1 MKKNKKIMIICAIIV
16 ALIIISIIVTVIY
29 KRKTGNTPFESEKAK
44 EKFETIKM
52 IEDKTMKVTL
62 GEVSTTNEYM
72 IIEYDV
78 DIKDKNLGLDS
89 GYLDD
94 VALTIERDIKIDGN
108 ILENNKEDGQ
118 FAYKES
124 DGKVKV
130 YDFINIKD
138 KKIPDTYKLEIA
150 VYDIYEQ
157 GSEEVSETEIN
168 EAISDETSD
177 DANDETENT
186 EDEEFAEDTS
196 EDNYEEVTIDSDE
209 YYQAIENVD
218 DSEENIVEDEE
229 WTIQDTDEEQNSNER
244 SSDVKKIGT
253 IKVELNKAD
262 TNKNAN
268 TVEKNDK
275 QTQDN
280 VTTTINSVIK
290 TNTAKFLIIE
300 SEVKNV
306 SKTQI
311 EENDLTSPDNLQISI
326 QDKDGNNI
334 KVKKYESEDIYD
346 QEENKIDNI
355 AEEESLENG
364 TVKKKTIIGLFGE
377 NKNFTNI
384 KIQPYFIKS
393 TENIDNRN
401 WYSIEDQK
409 QSEENDHGGKIEITK
424 IEKTED
430 TATFYFTKTGFV
442 EDEDSIIIIRDKEN
456 DNYIIP
462 DKIEKIK
469 DNQYKAEFFIENAED
484 KEFTISGKN
493 EIQIIGEGIVANV

>member
-1 MKKNKKIMIICAIIV
+1 MKKNKKIIIICAIIV
-16 ALIIISIIVTVIY
+16 ALIIISIIITVIH
-29 KRKTGNTPFESEKAK
+29 KRKTENTPTENKKAK
-44 EKFETIKM
+44 EKFETVKI
-52 IEDKTMKVTL
+52 IENQTMKVIL

-78 DIKDKNLGLDS
+78 DIKNKDLGLDS

-94 VALTIERDIKIDGN
+94 VALTLERDIKIDGN
-108 ILENNKEDGQ
+108 ILEIYKEDGQ

-138 KKIPDTYKLEIA
+138 KKIPDTYKLEID

-157 GSEEVSETEIN
+157 GSEEVSEAEIN
-168 EAISDETSD
+168 DATSDEASD
-177 DANDETENT
+177 DANDETDNT
-186 EDEEFAEDTS
+186 EDEEFVEDTS

-209 YYQAIENVD
+209 YYQAIENID
-218 DSEENIVEDEE
+218 DSDENVTEDEE
-229 WTIQDTDEEQNSNER
+229 WTIQDTDEEDNNER
-244 SSDVKKIGT
+244 SSDITQIGA
-253 IKVELNKAD
+253 IKVELNKTD

-268 TVEKNDK
+268 TIGKNEK

-306 SKTQI
+306 TKTQI
-311 EENDLTSPDNLQISI
+311 EENDLSNPDNLQISI

-334 KVKKYESEDIYD
+334 NIKKNESDEIYNQDGKVIDNLSE
-346 QEENKIDNI
+346 EEN
-355 AEEESLENG
+355 LENG
-364 TVKKKTIIGLFGE
+364 TVKKKTVIGLFGE
-377 NKNFTNI
+377 NKNLTNI

-442 EDEDSIIIIRDKEN
+442 EAEDAIIIIRDKEN
-456 DNYIIP
+456 NNYIIP
-462 DKIEKIK
+462 DKIEEIK
-469 DNQYKAEFFIENAED
+469 DNQYKAEFYIENAED
-484 KEFTISGKN
+484 KEFTISERN
-493 EIQIIGEGIVANV
+493 EIQILGEGIVANV

>member
-16 ALIIISIIVTVIY
+16 ALIIISILITVIH
-29 KRKTGNTPFESEKAK
+29 KRKTENTPTENKKAK
-44 EKFETIKM
+44 EKFETVKM
-52 IEDKTMKVTL
+52 IENQTMKVTL

-78 DIKDKNLGLDS
+78 DIKNKDLGLDS

-94 VALTIERDIKIDGN
+94 VALTLERDIKIDGN

-138 KKIPDTYKLEIA
+138 KKIPDTYKLEID

-157 GSEEVSETEIN
+157 GSEEVSEAEIN
-168 EAISDETSD
+168 
-177 DANDETENT
+177 DATNDETENI
-186 EDEEFAEDTS
+186 EDEEFE

-209 YYQAIENVD
+209 YYQVIENID
-218 DSEENIVEDEE
+218 DSDENITEDEE
-229 WTIQDTDEEQNSNER
+229 WTIQDTDEEDNNER
-244 SSDVKKIGT
+244 SSDITQIGA
-253 IKVELNKAD
+253 IKVELNKTD

-268 TVEKNDK
+268 TIGKNEK

-280 VTTTINSVIK
+280 VTTTISSIIK

-306 SKTQI
+306 TKTQI
-311 EENDLTSPDNLQISI
+311 EENDLSNPDNLQISI

-334 KVKKYESEDIYD
+334 NIKKNESDEIYNQDGKV
-346 QEENKIDNI
+346 IDNLS
-355 AEEESLENG
+355 EEESLENG

-377 NKNFTNI
+377 NKNLTNI

-393 TENIDNRN
+393 TESIDNRN
-401 WYSIEDQK
+401 WYSIEDQEL
-409 QSEENDHGGKIEITK
+409 SEENDHGGKIEITK

-442 EDEDSIIIIRDKEN
+442 EAEDAIIIIRDKEN

-462 DKIEKIK
+462 DKIEEIK
-469 DNQYKAEFFIENAED
+469 DNQYKAEFYIENAED
-484 KEFTISGKN
+484 KEFTISEKN
-493 EIQIIGEGIVANV
+493 EIQILGEGIVANV

>member
-16 ALIIISIIVTVIY
+16 ALIIISILITVIH
-29 KRKTGNTPFESEKAK
+29 KRKTENTPTENKKAK
-44 EKFETIKM
+44 EKFETVKM
-52 IEDKTMKVTL
+52 IENQTMKVTL
-62 GEVSTTNEYM
+62 GEVSTTNDYM

-78 DIKDKNLGLDS
+78 DIKNKDLGLDS

-94 VALTIERDIKIDGN
+94 VALTLERDIKIDGN
-108 ILENNKEDGQ
+108 ILESNKEDGQ

-130 YDFINIKD
+130 YDFININD
-138 KKIPDTYKLEIA
+138 KKIPDTYKLEID

-157 GSEEVSETEIN
+157 GSEEVSEAEIN
-168 EAISDETSD
+168 
-177 DANDETENT
+177 DATNDETENT

-209 YYQAIENVD
+209 YYQVIENID
-218 DSEENIVEDEE
+218 DSDENITEDEE
-229 WTIQDTDEEQNSNER
+229 WTIQDTDEEENNER
-244 SSDVKKIGT
+244 SSDITQIGA
-253 IKVELNKAD
+253 IKVELNKTD

-268 TVEKNDK
+268 TIGKNEK

-280 VTTTINSVIK
+280 VTTAISSIIK

-306 SKTQI
+306 TKTQI

-334 KVKKYESEDIYD
+334 NIKKNESNEIYNQDGKV
-346 QEENKIDNI
+346 IDNLS
-355 AEEESLENG
+355 EEESLENG

-377 NKNFTNI
+377 NKNLTNI

-393 TENIDNRN
+393 TESIDNRN
-401 WYSIEDQK
+401 WYSIEDQE

-442 EDEDSIIIIRDKEN
+442 EAEDAIIIIRDKEN

-462 DKIEKIK
+462 DKIEEIK
-469 DNQYKAEFFIENAED
+469 DNQYKAEFYIENAED
-484 KEFTISGKN
+484 KEFTISEKN
-493 EIQIIGEGIVANV
+493 EIQILGEGIVANV

>member
-16 ALIIISIIVTVIY
+16 ALIIISIIITVIH
-29 KRKTGNTPFESEKAK
+29 KRKTENTLTENKKAK
-44 EKFETIKM
+44 EKFETVKM
-52 IEDKTMKVTL
+52 IENQTMKVTL
-62 GEVSTTNEYM
+62 GEVSTTNDYM

-78 DIKDKNLGLDS
+78 DIKNKDLGLDS

-94 VALTIERDIKIDGN
+94 VALTLERDIKIDGN
-108 ILENNKEDGQ
+108 ILESNKEDGQ

-138 KKIPDTYKLEIA
+138 KKIPDTYKLEID

-157 GSEEVSETEIN
+157 GSEEVSEAEIN
-168 EAISDETSD
+168 
-177 DANDETENT
+177 DATNDETENI
-186 EDEEFAEDTS
+186 EDEEFEEDTS

-209 YYQAIENVD
+209 YYQAIENID
-218 DSEENIVEDEE
+218 DSDENITEDEE
-229 WTIQDTDEEQNSNER
+229 WTIQDTDEEENNER
-244 SSDVKKIGT
+244 SSDITQIGA
-253 IKVELNKAD
+253 IKVELNKTD

-268 TVEKNDK
+268 TIGKNEK

-280 VTTTINSVIK
+280 VTTAISSIIK

-306 SKTQI
+306 TKTQI

-334 KVKKYESEDIYD
+334 NIKKNESNEIYNQDGKV
-346 QEENKIDNI
+346 IDNLS
-355 AEEESLENG
+355 EEESLENG

-377 NKNFTNI
+377 NKNLTNI

-393 TENIDNRN
+393 TESIDNRN
-401 WYSIEDQK
+401 WYSIEDQE

-442 EDEDSIIIIRDKEN
+442 EAEDAIIIIRDKEN

-462 DKIEKIK
+462 DKIEEIK
-469 DNQYKAEFFIENAED
+469 DNQYKAEFYIENAED
-484 KEFTISGKN
+484 KEFTISEKN
-493 EIQIIGEGIVANV
+493 EIQILGEGIVANV

>member
-16 ALIIISIIVTVIY
+16 ALIIISILITVIH
-29 KRKTGNTPFESEKAK
+29 KRKTENTPTENKKAK
-44 EKFETIKM
+44 EKFETVKM
-52 IEDKTMKVTL
+52 IENQTMKVTL

-78 DIKDKNLGLDS
+78 DIKNKDLGLDS

-94 VALTIERDIKIDGN
+94 VALTLERDIKIDGN
-108 ILENNKEDGQ
+108 ILESNKEDGQ

-138 KKIPDTYKLEIA
+138 KKIPDTYKLEID

-157 GSEEVSETEIN
+157 GSEEVSEAEIN
-168 EAISDETSD
+168 
-177 DANDETENT
+177 DATNDETENI
-186 EDEEFAEDTS
+186 EDEEFEEDTS

-209 YYQAIENVD
+209 YYQTIENID
-218 DSEENIVEDEE
+218 DTDENITEDEE
-229 WTIQDTDEEQNSNER
+229 WTIQDTDEEDNNER
-244 SSDVKKIGT
+244 SSDIEQIGA
-253 IKVELNKAD
+253 IKVELNKTD

-268 TVEKNDK
+268 TIGKNEK

-280 VTTTINSVIK
+280 VTTTISSIIK

-306 SKTQI
+306 TKTQI
-311 EENDLTSPDNLQISI
+311 EENDLSNPDNLQISI

-334 KVKKYESEDIYD
+334 NIKKNESDEIYNQD
-346 QEENKIDNI
+346 GKIIDNLS
-355 AEEESLENG
+355 EEESLENG
-364 TVKKKTIIGLFGE
+364 TVKKKTIIGLLGE
-377 NKNFTNI
+377 NKNLTNI

-393 TENIDNRN
+393 TESIDNRN
-401 WYSIEDQK
+401 WYSIEDQEL
-409 QSEENDHGGKIEITK
+409 SEENDYGGKIEITK

-442 EDEDSIIIIRDKEN
+442 EAEDAIIIIRDKEN

-462 DKIEKIK
+462 DKIEELK
-469 DNQYKAEFFIENAED
+469 DNQYKAEFYIENAED
-484 KEFTISGKN
+484 KEFTISEKN
-493 EIQIIGEGIVANV
+493 EIQILGEGIVANV

>member
-16 ALIIISIIVTVIY
+16 ALIIISILITVIH
-29 KRKTGNTPFESEKAK
+29 KRKTENTPTENKKAK
-44 EKFETIKM
+44 EKFETVKM
-52 IEDKTMKVTL
+52 IENQTMKVTL
-62 GEVSTTNEYM
+62 GEVSTTNDYM

-78 DIKDKNLGLDS
+78 DIKNKDLGLDS

-94 VALTIERDIKIDGN
+94 VALTLERDIKIDGN
-108 ILENNKEDGQ
+108 ILESNKEDGQ

-130 YDFINIKD
+130 YDFININD
-138 KKIPDTYKLEIA
+138 KKIPDTYKLEID

-157 GSEEVSETEIN
+157 GSEEVSEAEIN
-168 EAISDETSD
+168 
-177 DANDETENT
+177 DATNDETENT

-209 YYQAIENVD
+209 YYQAIENID
-218 DSEENIVEDEE
+218 DSDENITEDEE
-229 WTIQDTDEEQNSNER
+229 WTIQDTDEEENNER
-244 SSDVKKIGT
+244 SSDITQIGA
-253 IKVELNKAD
+253 IKVELNKTD

-268 TVEKNDK
+268 TIGKNEK

-280 VTTTINSVIK
+280 VTTAISSIIK

-306 SKTQI
+306 TKTQI

-334 KVKKYESEDIYD
+334 NIKKNESNEIYNQDGKV
-346 QEENKIDNI
+346 IDNLS
-355 AEEESLENG
+355 EEESLENG

-377 NKNFTNI
+377 NKNLTNI

-393 TENIDNRN
+393 TESIDNRN
-401 WYSIEDQK
+401 WYSIEDQE

-442 EDEDSIIIIRDKEN
+442 EAEDAIIIIRDKEN

-462 DKIEKIK
+462 DKIEEIK
-469 DNQYKAEFFIENAED
+469 DNQYKAEFYIENAED
-484 KEFTISGKN
+484 KEFTISEKN
-493 EIQIIGEGIVANV
+493 EIQILGEGIVANV